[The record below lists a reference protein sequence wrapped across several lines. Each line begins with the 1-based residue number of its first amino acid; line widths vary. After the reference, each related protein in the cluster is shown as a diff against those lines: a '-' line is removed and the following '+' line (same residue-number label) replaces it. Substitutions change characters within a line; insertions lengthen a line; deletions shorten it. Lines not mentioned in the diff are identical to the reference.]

1 MMRSFRE
8 FLKNLCVLSKKI
20 EVKST
25 IRVHNPG
32 DETLDEVLLKQKK
45 LPWSIFLDFLY
56 CTYFSV
62 FWEMFLAF
70 EPIVFQPVL
79 KDACCSANF
88 CSSTTV
94 CNHLIF
100 WKMIVVFNTF
110 RRLIKVFLI
119 IFREPTQP
127 TFTCLKSAEVSLKSR
142 RSLNTHLGTKWL
154 HVKINV
160 CLNWHTIYKA
170 EKRSNERSFAK
181 INWPRQCISSVSHS
195 SV

>member
-20 EVKST
+20 EVKSA

-32 DETLDEVLLKQKK
+32 DETLDGILLKQKK
-45 LPWSIFLDFLY
+45 LPWSIFLDFLC

-100 WKMIVVFNTF
+100 WKMIVVFNNYPTPHQGLF
-110 RRLIKVFLI
+110 DHISRTYPADIYLFKVGWSQFKVKEKLEYASWDEMI
-119 IFREPTQP
+119 P
-127 TFTCLKSAEVSLKSR
+127 CKDKCMSKL
-142 RSLNTHLGTKWL
+142 TH
-154 HVKINV
+154 HI
-160 CLNWHTIYKA
+160 
-170 EKRSNERSFAK
+170 
-181 INWPRQCISSVSHS
+181 
-195 SV
+195 